1 MLNGAYENLVEALA
15 AFSNAREHG
24 TFSEEDGERV
34 YSAEALAEYG
44 RLLADA
50 TGTLLDEL
58 AQPTNRQ
65 ALALAR
71 LMRDRPGAQVV
82 VHQNVF
88 DLPDDFW
95 LAVIGLDGFQCGI
108 APDGSV
114 SS

>member
-1 MLNGAYENLVEALA
+1 MLSGHYDSTREAVEA
-15 AFSNAREHG
+15 FENARRHG

-34 YSAEALAEYG
+34 HDAEALADYG
-44 RLLADA
+44 ALLASVVRD
-50 TGTLLDEL
+50 LLDEL
-58 AQPTNRQ
+58 AQPTNLQ

-82 VHQNVF
+82 VHRDVF
-88 DLPDDFW
+88 DLPNGYW